1 MIHWFTAVWFLDLHH
16 FDLMLQQ
23 ITRIADNYLKNS
35 LGTWKHAPRLAL
47 TPIGCHVPEG
57 SQTVP
62 EELSES
68 NGEYGMT
75 TFVTTHCIAHYW
87 LLASDLWAVARW
99 YSAQL
104 VTPCRYHLL
113 VAISFKV
120 SKIQTHT
127 RFHHICFIHGM
138 LACETT
144 VVWITSWPCN
154 ILKIGCNDRLTSTT
168 CQVFQSA
175 TQIWHRP

>member
-57 SQTVP
+57 FPNSTWGTLWKQWRVWHDN
-62 EELSES
+62 LCYNSLYCS
-68 NGEYGMT
+68 LLT
-75 TFVTTHCIAHYW
+75 TGIRSVSSRTLIQRPTRCTC
-87 LLASDLWAVARW
+87 
-99 YSAQL
+99 Q
-104 VTPCRYHLL
+104 YHLL
-113 VAISFKV
+113 VTISFKV